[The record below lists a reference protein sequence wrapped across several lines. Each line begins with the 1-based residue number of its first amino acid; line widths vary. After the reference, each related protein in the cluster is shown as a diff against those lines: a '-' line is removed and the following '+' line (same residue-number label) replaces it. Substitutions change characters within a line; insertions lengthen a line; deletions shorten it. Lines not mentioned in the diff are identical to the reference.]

1 MANIGSAFSPLWI
14 DKADAAEQAVARLDR
29 GLISE
34 DEFELVSYFIANG
47 FCIIENAVDGDLID
61 AYLAEVQEMF
71 ATRPD
76 LWVTE
81 GPDIKR
87 LREAQVDRALT
98 KVLDT
103 YMVSHRALQMAFAP
117 ALGRMLKIIFDE
129 PAAVHQGLHFQIGS
143 TQAIHQDTAYVVIKP
158 ALALAAAWVA
168 LEDVK
173 PGGGE
178 LIYYRGSHRFGD
190 FLYPGDQRHWRTDTH
205 GHEIHDHHLAW
216 LHTEAVE
223 RAAPLEYFWPKKGS
237 VLIWHA
243 DLAHGGAPI
252 VNHGYTRKSIV
263 FHYCPLSARPAYFD
277 NPGAAMSEFRTA
289 PEGAY
294 CSSYYPEFS
303 EKAVPSPAET
313 AANEPSSDEAET
325 GSPPAPVAAAAEEIP
340 RSVKA
345 KPQRARGKEPAAA

>member
-1 MANIGSAFSPLWI
+1 MANIGSPFSPLWI
-14 DKADAAEQAVARLDR
+14 DKQDTAEQAVAQREQ

-34 DEFELVSYFIANG
+34 DEFQLVSYFIANG
-47 FCIIENAVDGDLID
+47 YCIIENAVDGELID

-87 LREAQVDRALT
+87 LAEAQVDRALT

-103 YMVSHRALQMAFAP
+103 YMVSRRALQMAFAP
-117 ALGRMLKIIFDE
+117 ALARMLRVIFGE
-129 PAAVHQGLHFQIGS
+129 PPAVHQGLHFQIGS

-190 FLYPGDQRHWRTDTH
+190 FLYPGDQRHWHTDTH
-205 GHEIHDHHLAW
+205 GHEIHNHHLAW
-216 LHTEAVE
+216 LHGAAIE
-223 RAAPLEYFWPKKGS
+223 RGTPLEYFWPKKGS

-252 VNHGYTRKSIV
+252 VNSHYTRKSIV

-277 NPGAAMSEFRTA
+277 DPGAAMSEFRTA
-289 PEGAY
+289 PEGTY

-303 EKAVPSPAET
+303 ERAVPPMIEPEPQEGSAEAEARRLSEVEDT
-313 AANEPSSDEAET
+313 EAPLQPDKPEPSDT
-325 GSPPAPVAAAAEEIP
+325 
-340 RSVKA
+340 
-345 KPQRARGKEPAAA
+345 RGKEPAAA

>member
-1 MANIGSAFSPLWI
+1 MAHIGSPFSPLWI
-14 DKADAAEQAVARLDR
+14 DKQDAAEQAAAKREQ

-34 DEFELVSYFIANG
+34 DEFRLVSYFITNG
-47 FCIIENAVDGDLID
+47 YCIIQNAVGGELID

-87 LREAQVDRALT
+87 LAGAQVDRALT

-103 YMVSHRALQMAFAP
+103 YMVSRRALQMAFAP
-117 ALGRMLKIIFDE
+117 ALERMLRIIFGE

-158 ALALAAAWVA
+158 ALALAAAWIA

-190 FLYPGDQRHWRTDTH
+190 FLYPGDQRHWHTDTH
-205 GHEIHDHHLAW
+205 GHEIHNHHLAW

-223 RAAPLEYFWPKKGS
+223 RGTPLEYFWPKKGS

-252 VNHGYTRKSIV
+252 VNSHYTRKSIV

-277 NPGAAMSEFRTA
+277 NPGAAMTEFRTA

-294 CSSYYPEFS
+294 CSAYYPEFS
-303 EKAVPSPAET
+303 GRAAPPPAE
-313 AANEPSSDEAET
+313 AED
-325 GSPPAPVAAAAEEIP
+325 GDPQA
-340 RSVKA
+340 A
-345 KPQRARGKEPAAA
+345 KPKPRQPDRHEPAAA

>member
-1 MANIGSAFSPLWI
+1 MAHIGSPFSPLWI
-14 DKADAAEQAVARLDR
+14 DKQDAAEQAAAKREQ

-34 DEFELVSYFIANG
+34 DEFRLVSYFITNG
-47 FCIIENAVDGDLID
+47 YCIIDDAADGKLID

-71 ATRPD
+71 ASRPD

-81 GPDIKR
+81 GPEVKR
-87 LREAQVDRALT
+87 LGEAQVDRALT

-103 YMVSHRALQMAFAP
+103 YMVSRRALQMAFAP
-117 ALGRMLKIIFDE
+117 ALERMLRVIFGE

-190 FLYPGDQRHWRTDTH
+190 FLYPGDQRHWHTDAH
-205 GHEIHDHHLAW
+205 GHEIHNHHLAW
-216 LHTEAVE
+216 LHSEAVE
-223 RAAPLEYFWPKKGS
+223 RGTPLEYFWPKKGS

-252 VNHGYTRKSIV
+252 VNSGYTRKSIV
-263 FHYCPLSARPAYFD
+263 FHYCPVSARPAYFD
-277 NPGAAMSEFRTA
+277 NPGAAMSEFRTT
-289 PEGAY
+289 PEGTYA
-294 CSSYYPEFS
+294 SSYYPKFS
-303 EKAVPSPAET
+303 ET
-313 AANEPSSDEAET
+313 AATPPLAEAED
-325 GSPPAPVAAAAEEIP
+325 GDPQA
-340 RSVKA
+340 A
-345 KPQRARGKEPAAA
+345 KPKPRQPDRHEPAAA